1 MNTRAKRKTRL
12 SRAKWLETAMA
23 VLVKDGVGSVTIERL
38 ARLLGVTRGS
48 FYHHFDNRRDLQLAL
63 LDFWREQAT
72 LRIRDEVRALGLDP
86 VTTLLALSRTIRHRG
101 AAADDVAFRNWA
113 MHDADARQCVQE
125 TDEIRLGFI
134 RELFAEAG
142 FSGDDLENRARLFY
156 YYEMA
161 DPMVFAEQPKELED
175 ALIALRHR
183 LLTGTSAES

>member
-23 VLVKDGVGSVTIERL
+23 VLVRDGIGSVTIERL

-63 LDFWREQAT
+63 LDFWGEQAT
-72 LRIRDEVRALGLDP
+72 LRVRDEVRALGLDP
-86 VTTLLALSRTIRHRG
+86 VTTLLALSRTIHHRG

-113 MHDADARQCVQE
+113 MHDADARRCVQE

-161 DPMVFAEQPKELED
+161 DPMVFAKQPKELED

-183 LLTGTSAES
+183 LLTGTSDKS